1 MSQHVDLEGLGGYSL
16 IVEFNSDLEHLPE
29 SDVEEGVARI
39 SVGIDGGVAGLEVV
53 GGKGPEAAPFK
64 GEV

>member
-1 MSQHVDLEGLGGYSL
+1 M

-29 SDVEEGVARI
+29 PDVEEGVARI